1 MRRLFH
7 RRSLNIWI
15 ALGLLLANGL
25 AWWSAASKVDLPE
38 VQPRLDPQIAAIRE
52 KLWSGTAAGESFEI
66 VITEQMA
73 AEAIAWFL
81 ERHPEVPFGYPQV
94 EIDPGG
100 VTGSG
105 LAEVFGLRTPV
116 HGRASIRLRDGLPV
130 VTIQELGVASAT
142 APDFVLSA
150 IQTELAGQLSIAQR
164 WPAHITRLEMTD
176 GAIIVEGV
184 YK

>member
-1 MRRLFH
+1 MRRLFL
-7 RRSLNIWI
+7 RKYLNLWI
-15 ALGLLLANGL
+15 ALCLLAANGL
-25 AWWSAASKVDLPE
+25 AWWSAASAIDLLE
-38 VQPRLDPQIAAIRE
+38 VRPRLDPQIAAIRE
-52 KLWSGTAAGESFEI
+52 KLWSGTATGETFEI

-81 ERHPEVPFGYPQV
+81 ARHPEVPFKYPQV

-100 VTGSG
+100 VTGRG

-116 HGRASIRLRDGLPV
+116 HGRASIHLREGLPV
-130 VTIQELGVASAT
+130 VTVQELGVASAT
-142 APDFVLSA
+142 APSFVLSA
-150 IQTELAGQLSIAQR
+150 IQSELASQLSIAQG
-164 WPAHITRLEMTD
+164 WPVYINRLEMTD

>member
-1 MRRLFH
+1 MRRLFL
-7 RRSLNIWI
+7 RKSLNLWI

-25 AWWSAASKVDLPE
+25 AWWSAASTLDLPE
-38 VQPRLDPQIAAIRE
+38 VQPRLDPQIAAIRD
-52 KLWSGTAAGESFEI
+52 KLWSGKSRGESFKI

-81 ERHPEVPFGYPQV
+81 DRHPEVPFGYPQV
-94 EIDPGG
+94 KIDPGG

-105 LAEVFGLRTPV
+105 LAEVFGLRTPIY
-116 HGRASIRLRDGLPV
+116 GRASIRLRDGLPV
-130 VTIQELGVASAT
+130 VTVQQLGVASAT
-142 APDFVLSA
+142 APGFVLSA
-150 IQTELAGQLSIAQR
+150 IQSELASQLNAAQR
-164 WPAHITRLEMTD
+164 WPASINRLELTD